1 MKQFKK
7 NLFTYSPI
15 LIGPIY
21 FFFISKLT
29 GSIIYFNS
37 FIFLIQIIGY
47 LLGIIIIVLKLD
59 IRSKISWFISIV
71 YSFFIFYLGISSILT
86 LVNYNFS
93 RNQHNQIIICK
104 VDKFSI
110 STRRTSNIQTHIK
123 GVKCKLF
130 LNSKNSLKY
139 QVKNFNG
146 EKVFVKVYY
155 HEGLF
160 NSFIIDNFIFIDDN
174 SLQTAPHLIYKSDTK
189 Q

>member
-21 FFFISKLT
+21 FFFFFKLT
-29 GSIIYFNS
+29 DAIIYFDS
-37 FIFLIQIIGY
+37 LIFNIQIIGY
-47 LLGIIIIVLKLD
+47 LSGIIVIALKLGIK
-59 IRSKISWFISIV
+59 SKISWFISIV
-71 YSFFIFYLGISSILT
+71 YSFFIFYLGISLVLT

-93 RNQHNQIIICK
+93 RNQNIKNIICK

-110 STRRTSNIQTHIK
+110 TTRSTSNIQTHIK

-130 LNSKNSLKY
+130 LHGKNSLKY
-139 QVKNFNG
+139 QLKKFNR

-174 SLQTAPHLIYKSDTK
+174 SLQNAPHLIYKSDT
-189 Q
+189 